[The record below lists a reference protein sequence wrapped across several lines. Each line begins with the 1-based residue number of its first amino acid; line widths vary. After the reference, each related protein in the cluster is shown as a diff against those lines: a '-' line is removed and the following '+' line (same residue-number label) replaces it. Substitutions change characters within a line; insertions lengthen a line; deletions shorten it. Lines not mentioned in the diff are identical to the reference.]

1 MQGADIKSY
10 FTVDF
15 SLRANLP
22 WDTTLSLTVMNIFDR
37 DPSFARLDYNYDP
50 FTGSPLGRNFK
61 VGLSK
66 KF

>member
-1 MQGADIKSY
+1 MLSAVI
-10 FTVDF
+10 
-15 SLRANLP
+15 RANGRTEALAA
-22 WDTTLSLTVMNIFDR
+22 TLSVLNIFDR

-50 FTGSPLGRNFK
+50 FTGSALGRNFK